1 VNEHLMMRGS
11 SGAQVGLFGDTAI
24 KNGDARVG
32 EQGKWLFHHSRATC
46 LPYVSAYWENG
57 YVMERLTP
65 LDPALLD
72 VTATITQM
80 ARLLKRDIW
89 SEDAEVELDMNELV
103 AHILPILHKYD
114 PDLYGLGQSIL
125 LDIINATRM
134 TACLTHGDPT
144 IDNVMVR
151 HVDGGMVIID
161 PLPARSYAP
170 DLLAVDLGKLLQ
182 SAAGYEGDR
191 YGYTPLPDEL
201 APVLHELSELDI
213 DDYDL
218 MGGIRF
224 AFVHIVRALPYLT
237 DEPRKR
243 ILDGTMK
250 RILEYMP

>member
-1 VNEHLMMRGS
+1 MNEHLMMRGS

-24 KNGDARVG
+24 KNGDKRVG
-32 EQGKWLFHHSRATC
+32 EQGRWLYHHSRATC
-46 LPYVSAYWENG
+46 LPYVSAWWEHG

-65 LDPALLD
+65 IDPALLD
-72 VTATITQM
+72 TTATIAQM
-80 ARLLKRDIW
+80 AKLLKHHIW
-89 SEDAEVELDMNELV
+89 SEDAEVELDMNELIG
-103 AHILPILHKYD
+103 HILPILRQYD
-114 PDLYGLGQSIL
+114 PDLYSLGQSIL
-125 LDIINATRM
+125 IDLVNATRM

-144 IDNVMVR
+144 IDNLMVR
-151 HVDGGMVIID
+151 HADGSMVLID

-191 YGYTPLPDEL
+191 YGYPSVSDEIAL
-201 APVLHELSELDI
+201 VLHELSELDI

-224 AFVHIVRALPYLT
+224 AFVHVVRALPYLQE
-237 DEPRKR
+237 EPRKR
-243 ILDGTMK
+243 VLDGTMK